1 MAVSAPQKMQIKHE
15 TRTRIRLRWA
25 FLAHPELDCA
35 ELQAYLEGMQGVRK
49 VRISPAA
56 KSLIVEYNGNPGT
69 RQAVLDFLHTHP
81 FSFTDQN
88 RDRGEEIDMYSL
100 ATRIGATL
108 FYPFLPQA
116 SKKYV
121 GLALGVPYVAK
132 GAMTLLTEGVK
143 VEVLDGAAIGFS
155 MLRND
160 YFTALS
166 VASLLSLGEYLEQS
180 TEEKSTELLKNLLR
194 PVVAQVTV
202 LQDSQEHHIPID
214 ELRQGQHV
222 VCGPGELVP
231 VDGTVIEGEA
241 LVNQSSITGES
252 VPVHLQAK
260 SEAISGTVVEEG
272 KLVIR
277 ADKVG
282 EDASLARMSKYIR
295 QSLERESS
303 GQRQSRILADKLV
316 PLTFALGIVIYA
328 LTRDPARAAS
338 VLTVDYSCAIKIA
351 SSVAI
356 KSAMRQAA
364 VRGALLKGGQAL
376 ENMHNVDA
384 LVMDKT
390 GTLTTGRLELE
401 KVISTSTLN
410 EQELLALAAGAEE
423 HYSHPVA
430 QAVVRAAKDR
440 NLPLP
445 RASQVDF
452 VVAHGVSAYV
462 DGQQVLVGSYHFIA
476 EDEGVDCS
484 AIEQESMELRARGYN
499 LLYISRDQQLLG
511 VLALSDQIR
520 PEARQ
525 VLADLKQAG
534 IKKIVVLTGDHA
546 SGAEFLKNNLAGLD
560 EVHAELRP
568 EQKAE
573 IIEQLKDSGYTTAF
587 VGDGVNDAPALVKAD
602 VGICMANGADL
613 ARESAQV
620 ILLKDELSA
629 LWAARDVA
637 DKTFHVLNTC
647 FAGTVGI
654 NSLLLLLASTGMMP
668 AAVSAT
674 MHNAATVGLVGY
686 AASTKRYGAKEK
698 Q

>member
-1 MAVSAPQKMQIKHE
+1 MAAPQKIQIKHE
-15 TRTRIRLRWA
+15 TRTRIRLHWT
-25 FLAHPELDCA
+25 FLAHPDLDRA
-35 ELQAYLEGMQGVRK
+35 ELQAYLEGMQGIRK
-49 VRISPAA
+49 VRISAAA

-69 RQAVLDFLHTHP
+69 RHNILDFLRTHP
-81 FSFTDQN
+81 FSFTENPESQ
-88 RDRGEEIDMYSL
+88 ETIDLYSL
-100 ATRIGATL
+100 GARIGATV
-108 FYPFLPQA
+108 FYPFLPR
-116 SKKYV
+116 SSRKYA
-121 GLALGVPYVAK
+121 GLALGLPYVAK
-132 GAMTLLTEGVK
+132 GVMALLTEGIK
-143 VEVLDGAAIGFS
+143 VEVLDGAAIGLS
-155 MLRND
+155 MLRSD

-166 VASLLSLGEYLEQS
+166 VASLLCLGEYLEQS

-202 LQDSQEHHIPID
+202 LQDKEEHQIPIE
-214 ELRQGQHV
+214 ELGQGQHV

-231 VDGTVIEGEA
+231 VDGTVMTGEA

-252 VPVHLQAK
+252 VPVHLQAG

-282 EDASLARMSKYIR
+282 EDASWARMSKYIR

-303 GQRQSRILADKLV
+303 GQRQSRILADRLV
-316 PLTFALGIVIYA
+316 PLTFALGIIIYA

-364 VRGALLKGGQAL
+364 VRGVLLKGGQAL
-376 ENMHNVDA
+376 ENMHNVNA

-390 GTLTTGRLELE
+390 GTLTTGRLQLK
-401 KVISTSTLN
+401 KVLSTSSLN
-410 EQELLALAAGAEE
+410 ESEILALAAGAEE

-430 QAVVRAAKDR
+430 QAVVKAARDK
-440 NLPLP
+440 NLALP

-476 EDEGVDCS
+476 EDQGVDCS
-484 AIEQESMELRARGYN
+484 GIEKESQALRAQGYS
-499 LLYISRDQQLLG
+499 LLYISREQQLLG
-511 VLALSDQIR
+511 VLVFSDQIR
-520 PEARQ
+520 PEAKQ

-534 IKKIVVLTGDHA
+534 IEKIVVLTGDHA
-546 SGAEFLKNNLAGLD
+546 SGAEFLRNNLPGLD
-560 EVHAELRP
+560 AIHAELLP

-573 IIEQLKDSGYTTAF
+573 IIDQLKAAGYNTAF
-587 VGDGVNDAPALVKAD
+587 VGDGVNDAPALVKVD

-620 ILLKDELSA
+620 ILLKDELTA

-637 DKTFHVLNTC
+637 DKTFCVLNTC
-647 FAGTVGI
+647 FSGTVGI
-654 NSLLLLLASTGMMP
+654 NTLLLLLATSGLLP

-674 MHNAATVGLVGY
+674 LHNATTVGLVGY
-686 AASTKRYGAKEK
+686 AAAPQRYGAKENK
-698 Q
+698 